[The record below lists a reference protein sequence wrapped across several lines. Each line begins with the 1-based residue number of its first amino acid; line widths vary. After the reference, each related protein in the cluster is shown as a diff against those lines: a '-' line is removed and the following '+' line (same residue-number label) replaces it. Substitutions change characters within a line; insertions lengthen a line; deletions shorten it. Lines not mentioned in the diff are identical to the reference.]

1 MIRAFLAL
9 PLPEA
14 TRGELAILQRRLGL
28 SRPVAPENLHLTLVF
43 LGSQPEPVLEE
54 AHEALEA
61 LRGRAFVLGL
71 RGVGLFGGAV
81 PRAVYAGVAA
91 CPALE
96 ALQAR
101 VAQAVRRAGIMLPRR
116 RFVPHVTLARFA
128 AGAGPGPAGLE
139 KALAGAALWQAV
151 PFKATQMVLYA
162 SHLRPSGAVYEPL
175 ASYPLG

>member
-14 TRGELAILQRRLGL
+14 TRGELATLQRRLGL
-28 SRPVAPENLHLTLVF
+28 LRPVAPENLHLTLVF
-43 LGSQPEPVLEE
+43 LGSHPEPVLQE

-61 LRGRAFVLGL
+61 LGGRAFTLGL
-71 RGVGLFGGAV
+71 RGVGLFGGAA

-101 VAQAVRRAGIMLPRR
+101 AAQAVRRAGIMLPRR

-128 AGAGPGPAGLE
+128 AGAGPDPAGLE
-139 KALAGAALWQAV
+139 ALAEAALWQAV
-151 PFKATQMVLYA
+151 PFEAREMVLYA
-162 SHLRPSGAVYEPL
+162 SYLRPSGAVYDPL